1 MSLEEKITNHIK
13 SNYQNNDLHLS
24 LLGTSSRLSQDRVLY
39 VAVLQ
44 QVRLLCRV
52 GHLGKVLNHIS
63 CIVTRIK
70 QNPNHQSIMLYLDF
84 EQDRTK
90 TRRTHNQPKTK
101 TTLSQVND
109 LD

>member
-24 LLGTSSRLSQDRVLY
+24 LLGTSSRLSQDCVLY

-52 GHLGKVLNHIS
+52 GHLGKILNHRILITSRS
-63 CIVTRIK
+63 CYI
-70 QNPNHQSIMLYLDF
+70 
-84 EQDRTK
+84 
-90 TRRTHNQPKTK
+90 
-101 TTLSQVND
+101 
-109 LD
+109 

>member
-1 MSLEEKITNHIK
+1 MSVEEKITNYIK

-52 GHLGKVLNHIS
+52 GNLKEILNHMCFVMRS
-63 CIVTRIK
+63 RILIAG
-70 QNPNHQSIMLYLDF
+70 QSYD
-84 EQDRTK
+84 
-90 TRRTHNQPKTK
+90 
-101 TTLSQVND
+101 V
-109 LD
+109 